1 VHVDDTEAS
10 RRVFTRYGDRVRI
23 ANQADVRQV
32 VRSRHRENALRSS
45 DGIVETGGAEMA
57 ELPFMVLFLFLDSV
71 GLD

>member
-1 VHVDDTEAS
+1 
-10 RRVFTRYGDRVRI
+10 
-23 ANQADVRQV
+23 VRQV